1 MQLQRCGGGRVS
13 RRYFYPGNGCRPP
26 HVAGQSR
33 PFSCCAKF
41 DPCQVGIPAGA
52 TFYIKTYATWVAGDF
67 PLISGT
73 ACQSRQAFGE
83 WTNLG
88 NALSD
93 QTLSTTAFPPV
104 SSNYGFGPTVLG
116 RLAAPSVVLGTLGDS
131 ITRAFGIDSDDP
143 TLNKGFIGRA
153 MRNAFP
159 VYLVNRSG
167 DTLTNFVRTHRGRQL
182 MLQDAVT
189 HLIIASCRNDLAAL
203 KATVAAG
210 ALQNIIG
217 MFHSHGVRCYA
228 FTALPTTK
236 STDGWATRA
245 NQTIA
250 HPDQEPQRS
259 LYNDWL
265 RRDWRSVGL
274 TGIFDV
280 AAAVENK
287 ATGYWNADG
296 APGFGAAGY
305 ATLSAG
311 SITGVST
318 GLCDPVAGGRG
329 YPPDKA
335 SCPAP

>member
-1 MQLQRCGGGRVS
+1 MV
-13 RRYFYPGNGCRPP
+13 F
-26 HVAGQSR
+26 
-33 PFSCCAKF
+33 
-41 DPCQVGIPAGA
+41 GI
-52 TFYIKTYATWVAGDF
+52 
-67 PLISGT
+67 
-73 ACQSRQAFGE
+73 
-83 WTNLG
+83 
-88 NALSD
+88 
-93 QTLSTTAFPPV
+93 
-104 SSNYGFGPTVLG
+104 
-116 RLAAPSVVLGTLGDS
+116 LGDS
-131 ITRAFGIDSDDP
+131 ITRPFGIDSDDP

-203 KATVAAG
+203 TATVAAG

-236 STDGWATRA
+236 STDGWAIRA

-305 ATLSAG
+305 ATLTAG

-318 GLCDPVAGGRG
+318 GLHRLAGGRG
-329 YPPDKA
+329 YPPDSIALPLRRHKYA
-335 SCPAP
+335 RRHGWHGRCCRWHSKRKTA